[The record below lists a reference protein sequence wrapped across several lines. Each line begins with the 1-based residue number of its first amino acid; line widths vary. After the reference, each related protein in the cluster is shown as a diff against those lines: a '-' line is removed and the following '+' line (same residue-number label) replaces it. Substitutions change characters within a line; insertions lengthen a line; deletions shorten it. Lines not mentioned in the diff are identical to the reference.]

1 VQQVQNEDP
10 THEQL
15 QLFNKLWNISFAHD
29 SILVFSTGRSPAL
42 FHQLWVSRRV
52 PNLLSGQTH
61 RPALHPPH
69 KHMLSTHRPLCSIA
83 ASPNPHR
90 LCVAVS

>member
-1 VQQVQNEDP
+1 LPDLVAEPCCVPLLQVQNEDP

-42 FHQLWVSRRV
+42 FHQLWVSRKGISCH
-52 PNLLSGQTH
+52 PWPH
-61 RPALHPPH
+61 PPALHCTFSH
-69 KHMLSTHRPLCSIA
+69 
-83 ASPNPHR
+83 
-90 LCVAVS
+90 